1 MNNNMTDREIMLAI
15 FDKVV
20 EIDKRVE
27 NLETKV
33 GSLETKVDNL
43 EIQQKQTQSTIETTV
58 DNCIKALSEGYQ
70 ANHETI
76 DNLHINSL
84 KSKVTQLELMEQ
96 FNRNEIIMLK
106 QKLS

>member
-1 MNNNMTDREIMLAI
+1 MSNEMTDREIVLSI
-15 FDKVV
+15 LNEVRDLKQ
-20 EIDKRVE
+20 
-27 NLETKV
+27 KV

>member
-1 MNNNMTDREIMLAI
+1 MGNEMTDREIVLAI
-15 FDKVV
+15 LNEVRDLKQKVDNLETKV
-20 EIDKRVE
+20 D

-33 GSLETKVDNL
+33 GNL

-58 DNCIKALSEGYQ
+58 DSCIKALSEGYQ

>member
-1 MNNNMTDREIMLAI
+1 MPNEMTDREIMLAI

>member
-1 MNNNMTDREIMLAI
+1 MGNEMTDREIVLAI
-15 FDKVV
+15 LNEVRDLKQKV
-20 EIDKRVE
+20 D
-27 NLETKV
+27 N
-33 GSLETKVDNL
+33 LETKVDNL